1 MKIHIYFMYM
11 LIPYIPAGPTLMSR
25 HRDTEPGDI
34 QIPVQYKHYLHP
46 SEVTFLE
53 LQSSSPDLEKGDFR
67 PITKGR
73 KDNFDLFLKN
83 LLHMQLNAKLLLLF
97 FVCFGRSTENML
109 PP

>member
-1 MKIHIYFMYM
+1 
-11 LIPYIPAGPTLMSR
+11 MSR

-46 SEVTFLE
+46 CEVTFLE

-83 LLHMQLNAKLLLLF
+83 LLHMQLNAKLLF
-97 FVCFGRSTENML
+97 PFSFVLGEALKICCLHRNRC
-109 PP
+109 